1 MRFLSSAQF
10 IERSRVADEFVAPS
24 AALAN
29 RLLAAKGLG
38 RLPLCSVSYFIEE
51 LHRPGAAI
59 GLHTKG
65 TYPFTSPV
73 RLKAGCRYGV
83 GLCAPFPAGR

>member
-10 IERSRVADEFVAPS
+10 IERSRVADEFIAPS

-29 RLLAAKGLG
+29 RLLAARGLG
-38 RLPLCSVSYFIEE
+38 RLPPCSVSYFIEE

-65 TYPFTSPV
+65 TANIDTGGEVVFQRSCGF
-73 RLKAGCRYGV
+73 LKGCE
-83 GLCAPFPAGR
+83 P